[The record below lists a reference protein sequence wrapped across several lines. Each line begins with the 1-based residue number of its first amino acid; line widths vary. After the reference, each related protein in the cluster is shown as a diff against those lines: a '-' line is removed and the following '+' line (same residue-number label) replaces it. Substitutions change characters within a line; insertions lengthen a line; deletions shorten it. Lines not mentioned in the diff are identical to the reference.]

1 MKSISMTKL
10 FHSNKYHSIPWDK
23 FPELSKETITIINA
37 FLRYKTTYCME
48 RTIYDY
54 FLFLPRA
61 LGQINVTSIE
71 ETTSDDI
78 YEWINVFLKDKAQ
91 WTKRGYVKYLTV
103 FYDYCLRHGFIA
115 QSPVLRRAKV
125 KNPLPKSKD
134 LSTIEYAKI
143 KRVAEI
149 LPLQE
154 RSVISLLDTSAA
166 RKGEIL
172 NIKVSDLDLVKCKVP
187 IIGKG
192 GIPGVLSFSKECSY
206 LLKELIKE
214 RKSPDDY
221 VFLTINGNKMVGK
234 DIWKITSKLGKK
246 CGVKGSLHPHR
257 FRHQRVSFDVHK
269 GGSLEDARVKLRH
282 KSVQTTLIY
291 VNLLPEDAQPHYERA
306 MSQHAQAR
314 CIK

>member
-10 FHSNKYHSIPWDK
+10 FHSNKYHSIPWDR
-23 FPELSKETITIINA
+23 FPELSEKTITIINM

-61 LGQINVTSIE
+61 LSQLNVPSIE

-103 FYDYCLRHGFIA
+103 FYDYCKKHGFIA
-115 QSPVLRRAKV
+115 HSPVHRRAKV
-125 KNPLPKSKD
+125 KNPLPKSKA
-134 LSTIEYAKI
+134 LSTTEYAKI
-143 KRVAEI
+143 KRETEM

-154 RSVISLLDTSAA
+154 QTIISLLDSTAA

-172 NIKVSDLDLVKCKVP
+172 NIRVSDLDLVKCKVP

-192 GIPGVLSFSKECSY
+192 GTPGVLYFSKECSY
-206 LLKELIKE
+206 LLKDLIMMREL
-214 RKSPDDY
+214 PDDY
-221 VFLTINGNKMVGK
+221 VFCSIKGNRISGK
-234 DIWKITSKLGKK
+234 EIWKITSRLGKK
-246 CGVKGSLHPHR
+246 CGVNGSLHPHR
-257 FRHQRVSFDVHK
+257 FRHQRVSLIIHR

-291 VNLLPEDAQPHYERA
+291 VNLLPEDAQPLYERA
-306 MSQHAQAR
+306 MSRHAQAR